1 MTSHEAL
8 ESVARGMVAAGVYK
22 DEDAAIKAM
31 AIEQIERKITAY
43 RERVQI
49 FERKYQQILDEH
61 GRLLQGKA
69 TMEEE
74 DEWMDWKS
82 SVVML
87 DAWQKTLQEVLA
99 SAA

>member
-1 MTSHEAL
+1 MTSHEVL
-8 ESVARGMVAAGVYK
+8 ESIARGMVAAGVYK
-22 DEDAAIKAM
+22 NEEAAIKAM
-31 AIEQIERKITAY
+31 AIEQIERKIAAY
-43 RERVQI
+43 DEQVQI
-49 FERKYQQILDEH
+49 FERKYQHTLDEH
-61 GRLLQGKA
+61 NRLLQGKA

-82 SVVML
+82 AVVML

>member
-49 FERKYQQILDEH
+49 FERKYQQTLDEH

-87 DAWQKTLQEVLA
+87 DAWQKALQEVLA

>member
-22 DEDAAIKAM
+22 DEEAAIKAM

-43 RERVQI
+43 REQVQI
-49 FERKYQQILDEH
+49 FERKYQQTLDEH

-82 SVVML
+82 AVVML
-87 DAWQKTLQEVLA
+87 DAWQKALQEVLA

>member
-1 MTSHEAL
+1 MTSHEVL

-22 DEDAAIKAM
+22 DEEAAIKAM

-43 RERVQI
+43 RQQVQI
-49 FERKYQQILDEH
+49 FERKYQQTLDEH
-61 GRLLQGKA
+61 SRLLQGKA

-74 DEWMDWKS
+74 EEWLDWKS
-82 SVVML
+82 AVVML
-87 DAWQKTLQEVLA
+87 EAWQKALQEVLV

>member
-1 MTSHEAL
+1 MTSHEVL

-22 DEDAAIKAM
+22 DEEAAIKAM

-43 RERVQI
+43 REQVQI
-49 FERKYQQILDEH
+49 FERKYQQTLDEH

-82 SVVML
+82 AVVML
-87 DAWQKTLQEVLA
+87 DAWQKALQEVLA